1 MKISEMN
8 TTSFADFITA
18 SGDHLANIL
27 QNEQIIGLFSGGEK
41 KSPIRFVAD
50 AASIL
55 MGDCREDVFAVLG
68 AINGKSAE
76 KGIYVLRSNS
86 AAMVYIRLV
95 KLLVNTPATCSRS
108 RSCCVVSYT

>member
-76 KGIYVLRSNS
+76 EVGNQNILVTISQLRTL
-86 AAMVYIRLV
+86 YQDV
-95 KLLVNTPATCSRS
+95 KTAEIPE
-108 RSCCVVSYT
+108 

>member
-76 KGIYVLRSNS
+76 DIAQQNILVTIGQLRNIYKDIKE
-86 AAMVYIRLV
+86 ADI
-95 KLLVNTPATCSRS
+95 PE
-108 RSCCVVSYT
+108 